1 LCTLGRLIFFT
12 DHMSY
17 SDYRG
22 YPQMAIKAVCNK
34 VQVLEERDTVL
45 MRVNMKEAGDYF
57 GEV

>member
-1 LCTLGRLIFFT
+1 
-12 DHMSY
+12 MSY

>member
-1 LCTLGRLIFFT
+1 
-12 DHMSY
+12 
-17 SDYRG
+17 
-22 YPQMAIKAVCNK
+22 MAIKAVCNK